1 MAKIIGLILMVLSLT
16 LNAATLDSITF
27 ADKVNVEGKDLIL
40 NGIGIRKATFLKIKV
55 YYGALYLE
63 QKTNDAAVFLSTA
76 APKQIVMHFVR
87 DVGAKKLQDG
97 FNEGMEASNKNHESF
112 KAQMAKFNASIVDVI
127 KDDLIIITFTN
138 DGVLLNVKGK
148 QSEKI
153 VNAEFSKALLRIWF
167 IEPRDENLRNGLIGK

>member
-1 MAKIIGLILMVLSLT
+1 MAKIIGLILVLFTLS
-16 LNAATLDSITF
+16 LNAATLDNITF
-27 ADKVNVEGKDLIL
+27 ADKVNIEGKELVL

-63 QKTNDAAVFLSTA
+63 QKTNNAAAFLSTA

-112 KAQMAKFNASIVDVI
+112 KAQMAKFNANLVDVV

-138 DGVLLNVKGK
+138 DGVSLNVKGK

-153 VNAEFSKALLRIWF
+153 ASAEFSKALLRIWF
-167 IEPRDENLRNGLIGK
+167 IEPRDENLQNGLLGK